1 MEEADLQ
8 CDNHRQSPRA
18 SSRKVTF
25 ASSAQSRRRRSS
37 ASLVHKQPVK
47 TAICDLAHDACQKGV
62 TLELMFDNISLWQ
75 LPSQLIHQRFSH
87 GGDGVTLREVLQRS
101 KAARDKISNTVGLK
115 ISLKDRRYLAV
126 LLARSLLD
134 FSETCW
140 LRESWNKDA
149 ISFLT
154 TDVKCPYLTTDF
166 RPKVSNQEQGQPE
179 AQTSSS
185 LLVLHPCLPL
195 LNLGILL
202 LEIQEDVGFIDE
214 RLESDGLV
222 LGQIRESSNL
232 LTAEKMLEELA
243 DHVEGGDTS
252 DYVTAV
258 QACLKC
264 DWIPD
269 EATAFSLSNEDC
281 RMWIYQH
288 VVVPLE
294 RNLFRGWK
302 LTVTDE

>member
-1 MEEADLQ
+1 M
-8 CDNHRQSPRA
+8 
-18 SSRKVTF
+18 
-25 ASSAQSRRRRSS
+25 
-37 ASLVHKQPVK
+37 
-47 TAICDLAHDACQKGV
+47 
-62 TLELMFDNISLWQ
+62 
-75 LPSQLIHQRFSH
+75 
-87 GGDGVTLREVLQRS
+87 TLREMLQRS
-101 KAARDKISNTVGLK
+101 KAARDNLSNTAGLK

-134 FSETCW
+134 FAESCW
-140 LRESWNKDA
+140 LRESWNKDT

-154 TDVKCPYLTTDF
+154 TDVKCPYVTTEF
-166 RPKVSNQEQGQPE
+166 RPRISSQAQGQPQG
-179 AQTSSS
+179 QTSSS
-185 LLVLHPCLPL
+185 LLVLHPCMPL

-214 RLESDGLV
+214 RVESDGLV

-258 QACLKC
+258 HACLRC

-269 EATAFSLSNEDC
+269 EATSFSLSNEDC
-281 RMWIYQH
+281 RMWIYRH

>member
-1 MEEADLQ
+1 
-8 CDNHRQSPRA
+8 
-18 SSRKVTF
+18 
-25 ASSAQSRRRRSS
+25 
-37 ASLVHKQPVK
+37 
-47 TAICDLAHDACQKGV
+47 
-62 TLELMFDNISLWQ
+62 MFDNISLWRLRPQ
-75 LPSQLIHQRFSH
+75 HIHQGLSH
-87 GGDGVTLREVLQRS
+87 GGDGVTLREILQRN
-101 KAARDKISNTVGLK
+101 KAARDKISTTAGLK

-134 FSETCW
+134 FSESCW
-140 LRESWNKDA
+140 LRDSWSKDD
-149 ISFLT
+149 ISFLS
-154 TDVKCPYLTTDF
+154 TDVKRPYLTTDF
-166 RPKVSNQEQGQPE
+166 RPMVCSQKQGQPL

-195 LNLGILL
+195 LDLGILL
-202 LEIQEDVGFIDE
+202 LELQQDVGFIDE
-214 RLESDGLV
+214 RVESDGLV

-232 LTAEKMLEELA
+232 LTAQKMLEELA

-252 DYVTAV
+252 DYITAV
-258 QACLKC
+258 QACLVC